1 MRLRRPQITPS
12 LVISLLALF
21 VSLGGTAYAAIVVSS
36 NSQVA
41 KDIISGHAPPIGKHS
56 NLISGSINATD
67 LNAAYKTSLK
77 VHCPSDMY
85 YAGGLCFE
93 PNTRPTN
100 ASFIDANETCQLAN
114 RRLPTLPEL
123 AVAFN
128 NLSALQS
135 GEWFDDLFYRNT
147 QTVAATLG
155 QGTTRHIF
163 VTFLDYA
170 SIVPYRCV
178 TTPTN

>member
-1 MRLRRPQITPS
+1 MRLRSPQITPALIIS
-12 LVISLLALF
+12 LVALF

-41 KDIISGHAPPIGKHS
+41 QNTIAGHAPITGIHP
-56 NLISGSINATD
+56 NLISGSVNATD
-67 LNAAYKTSLK
+67 LSAAYKTSVK
-77 VHCPSDMY
+77 VHCPSGMY

-93 PNTRPTN
+93 PNTRAS
-100 ASFIDANETCQLAN
+100 ASFISANSTCQLAN

-128 NLSALQS
+128 NLSASQS
-135 GEWFDDLFYRNT
+135 GEWFDDLFVSNG
-147 QTVAATLG
+147 QTVAATLS
-155 QGTTRHIF
+155 QSTARQIL
-163 VTFLDYA
+163 VTFFDYN
-170 SIVPYRCV
+170 SLVPYRCV